1 MTGITIAAAGAMEWQ
16 VSTGKAGRLGG
27 AYRRRSRAAHGRAF
41 GLALGLVLLV
51 PATSALAQDADALSF
66 DQARERLE
74 RVSDAL
80 AAADANLRARQ
91 DLSDATA
98 RLRLPEISLEARYL
112 EFQKTLSLPLGSLAP
127 VGEAFGI
134 ESPLRFQERDRR
146 LRPVL
151 TTVLPLY
158 TGGQIPAAQAA
169 AAAALRGADAE
180 RAQQSQKLTSQLVQA
195 YFGQGLAE
203 QALSVRREVR
213 DGMRQHLAHAESL
226 EREGFAT
233 RAQVL
238 QAVVAR
244 DASEREYQK
253 ALNDRDAA
261 AQALALLLRSDGPVT
276 PITPLFV
283 VGTSPGTLEAFT
295 RAALERHPQLA
306 QLRALDDQ
314 AGAGVRVQEASLKPQ
329 VYLFGQ
335 YDLYREDALLT
346 DTDWA
351 FGIGLK
357 YTFLS
362 GRDRPRQISA
372 ARAQQEQAQAALR
385 EAQNQIRI
393 GVAQAW
399 NALETARQQHMH
411 GGYQA
416 LEGLLAP
423 RDEPLGRLLLLYLAQ
438 LLRVVARLRHQLR
451 VLYVVLGRLG
461 YHHALGVEAAPP
473 GTPHDLVELAGA
485 QPAHLVAVELRE
497 RGKHDGVDRH
507 IDAHAERVG
516 SADDGENALLGELFH
531 QQAIT
536 GQHPCV
542 MHADTAAEQAL
553 QRLAERRGESRALHG
568 LLHRLAL
575 FLRRHAVARQCRRA

>member
-1 MTGITIAAAGAMEWQ
+1 MTGITMAAAGAMEWQ

-27 AYRRRSRAAHGRAF
+27 AYGRRTPAAYGGAFALVF
-41 GLALGLVLLV
+41 GLALLV
-51 PATSALAQDADALSF
+51 PATSALAQDATALSF
-66 DQARERLE
+66 DQARERME

-98 RLRLPEISLEARYL
+98 RLRLPEVSLEARYL

-134 ESPLRFQERDRR
+134 DSPLRFQERDRR

-158 TGGQIPAAQAA
+158 TGGQIPAAQVA

-213 DGMRQHLAHAESL
+213 DGMRQHVAHAESL

-261 AQALALLLRSDGPVT
+261 AQTLALLLRSDGPVT

-393 GVAQAW
+393 GVTQAW
-399 NALETARQQHMH
+399 NALETARQQF
-411 GGYQA
+411 
-416 LEGLLAP
+416 
-423 RDEPLGRLLLLYLAQ
+423 LLLDSSIEQARENLRLQELAFREGQ
-438 LLRVVARLRHQLR
+438 STSLDVMDARLGLGAAR
-451 VLYVVLGRLG
+451 VE
-461 YHHALGVEAAPP
+461 HAHAAY
-473 GTPHDLVELAGA
+473 DYCVAL
-485 QPAHLVAVELRE
+485 AHLLELGGQSARFGE
-497 RGKHDGVDRH
+497 YIRKADH
-507 IDAHAERVG
+507 RVFPH
-516 SADDGENALLGELFH
+516 E
-531 QQAIT
+531 
-536 GQHPCV
+536 
-542 MHADTAAEQAL
+542 
-553 QRLAERRGESRALHG
+553 
-568 LLHRLAL
+568 
-575 FLRRHAVARQCRRA
+575 